1 MKCLTRALAVIMVLG
16 CFASAQAATEVKMTG
31 DFRVYG
37 NWWSGKNFTGWSNE
51 NWDGTAAGSRT
62 EDSFG
67 INQRFRLRTDFV
79 ANEALKFRLGIRVN
93 NTYWGNGYL
102 TTDNQGNNVAIQV
115 YQAYLQFKWPDTDI
129 EFTVGKQSL
138 ALPQSGYFDGGLV
151 FDSEAAALV
160 ITAPLIPDT
169 LSLLVGYSRFY
180 DNGGFDATTTQVS
193 DELDLFF
200 LALPVTL
207 EGFSITPW
215 TAVGIAG
222 RNAAYTGLA
231 QNLVSSG
238 TVGQWGAWAQQV
250 ANSNYSVARVLG
262 WNNVVGNT
270 AFNRSQAAAA
280 ANIASKA
287 NPISWKNNQNT
298 YWWLGG
304 AIEIDALDP
313 IKFYADVIYGQ
324 GAMYDRASSKRH
336 GWFIDA
342 AIEYTGW
349 DVLTPSVFGWWS
361 TGEDGNWRN
370 GSERMPYTASSWNGG
385 TSFLFDGGQEL
396 GADSNMYMNPV
407 GTWGIGL
414 SLKDISFIEKLT
426 HRLTIAYTRGTNS
439 SSAVRGTNWFNTY
452 VANSFTAGGY
462 VPTAVYLTGAN
473 NQAMNYTNFLYAY
486 PGYNSN
492 AIYTMGRDLTI
503 GEYVI
508 GVSFDHK
515 YMIYE
520 NLAAIIETGYAHG
533 SFQKSV
539 WGSRLANKAADA
551 WRVALGLQYKF

>member
-1 MKCLTRALAVIMVLG
+1 MKRLTLALAAILVLG

-37 NWWSGKNFTGWSNE
+37 NWWSGRNFTGWSNE
-51 NWDGTAAGSRT
+51 FNGGSSAGSQT

-67 INQRFRLRTDFV
+67 VNQRFRLRTDFV

-93 NTYWGNGYL
+93 NQWWGRGTL
-102 TTDNQGNNVAIQV
+102 TADAPAVSIDV
-115 YQAYLQFKWPDTDI
+115 YQAFLQFKWPDTDI
-129 EFTVGKQSL
+129 EFTVGRQPL

-151 FDSEAAALV
+151 FDSEAAAIV

-180 DNGGFDATTTQVS
+180 DDGQWDGSTTQVA

-200 LALPVTL
+200 MALPITL
-207 EGFSITPW
+207 DGFSVTPW
-215 TAVGIAG
+215 TAIGIGGRDAG
-222 RNAAYTGLA
+222 YDSLVAANLTSAGSNGL
-231 QNLVSSG
+231 
-238 TVGQWGAWAQQV
+238 WGAWANTQYAENLQTYNAAV
-250 ANSNYSVARVLG
+250 AAGLIPASQ
-262 WNNVVGNT
+262 
-270 AFNRSQAAAA
+270 QAAYTQAFAQAA
-280 ANIASKA
+280 QAINKKSM
-287 NPISWKNNQNT
+287 WENNQNT

-304 AIEIDALDP
+304 AIEVDALDP

-324 GAMYDRASSKRH
+324 GAMSDRKSSQRH

-361 TGEDGNWRN
+361 TGEDGSWTN
-370 GSERMPYTASSWNGG
+370 GSERMPYTVPGWNAG

-407 GTWGIGL
+407 GTWGIGA

-426 HRLTIAYTRGTNS
+426 HRITVAYVQGTNS
-439 SSAVRGTNWFNTY
+439 SKAIRATNLSY
-452 VANSFTAGGY
+452 VQILNNA
-462 VPTAVYLTGAN
+462 TAVAMTGASVTP
-473 NQAMNYTNFLYAY
+473 AYYGVDYTY
-486 PGYNSN
+486 PSYSSN
-492 AIYTMGRDLTI
+492 GLFAMGRDLTVE
-503 GEYVI
+503 EYVI
-508 GVSFDHK
+508 GVNFDHK

-520 NLAAIIETGYAHG
+520 NLAAILETGYAHG

-539 WGSRLANKAADA
+539 WGSRLVNKASDA

>member
-1 MKCLTRALAVIMVLG
+1 MKRLTLALAAILVLG

-37 NWWSGKNFTGWSNE
+37 NWWSGRNFTGWANE
-51 NWDGTAAGSRT
+51 FNGGVPAGTRT
-62 EDSFG
+62 EDNFG
-67 INQRFRLRTDFV
+67 VNQRFRLRTDFV

-93 NTYWGNGYL
+93 NQWWGNGTL
-102 TTDNQGNNVAIQV
+102 TADAPAVSIDV
-115 YQAYLQFKWPDTDI
+115 YQAFLQFKWPDTDI
-129 EFTVGKQSL
+129 EFTVGRQPL

-151 FDSEAAALV
+151 FDSEAAAIV

-180 DNGGFDATTTQVS
+180 DRGQWDATTTQVG

-215 TAVGIAG
+215 TAIGIGGRSANYDGLVAANLTSAG
-222 RNAAYTGLA
+222 SNGMWGTWAATTLADNLATYNAAVAAGL
-231 QNLVSSG
+231 VP
-238 TVGQWGAWAQQV
+238 V
-250 ANSNYSVARVLG
+250 AA
-262 WNNVVGNT
+262 
-270 AFNRSQAAAA
+270 QAAYVQNFNQAA
-280 ANIASKA
+280 QAINKKA
-287 NPISWKNNQNT
+287 MWENNQNT

-304 AIEIDALDP
+304 AIEVDALDP
-313 IKFYADVIYGQ
+313 VKFYADVIYGQ
-324 GAMYDRASSKRH
+324 GAMNDRKSSQRH

-349 DVLTPSVFGWWS
+349 DVLTPSIFGWWS
-361 TGEDGNWRN
+361 TGEDGSWSN
-370 GSERMPYTASSWNGG
+370 GSERMPYTVPSWNGG

-396 GADSNMYMNPV
+396 GADSNMYINPV
-407 GTWGIGL
+407 GTWGLGI
-414 SLKDISFIEKLT
+414 SLKDISFVEKLT
-426 HRLTIAYTRGTNS
+426 HRITVAYVQGTNS
-439 SSAVRGTNWFNTY
+439 SKAIRATNWTNVL
-452 VANSFTAGGY
+452 VAAN
-462 VPTAVYLTGAN
+462 PTAVYMTGAW
-473 NQAMNYTNFLYAY
+473 NQAAWYGVDYSYPSYA
-486 PGYNSN
+486 SN
-492 AIYTMGRDLTI
+492 GLFGMGRDLTVE
-503 GEYVI
+503 EYVI

-520 NLAAIIETGYAHG
+520 NLAAILETGYAHG

-539 WGSRLANKAADA
+539 WGPRLTEKAADA